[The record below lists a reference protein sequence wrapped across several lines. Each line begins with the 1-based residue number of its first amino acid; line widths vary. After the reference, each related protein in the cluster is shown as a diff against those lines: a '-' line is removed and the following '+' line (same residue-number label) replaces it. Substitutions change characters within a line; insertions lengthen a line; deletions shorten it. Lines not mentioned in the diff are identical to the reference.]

1 MSEVYNKV
9 TMFMYKDWNK
19 YYADA
24 PDKPKHWPT
33 QEEWVEANLQK
44 MSRKEFLE
52 AISNAID
59 SILDERIKRR

>member
-24 PDKPKHWPT
+24 PDKPKYWPT
-33 QEEWVEANLQK
+33 QDGYVEAQLQQ
-44 MSRKEFLE
+44 MSRKESLE
-52 AISNAID
+52 AISDAID
-59 SILDERIKRR
+59 SVLYERMK